1 MVTHGAKRKTLALA
15 VAGAL
20 LGTGFMAAPEAKAEG
35 FVDDSSLTGGI
46 YYWQR
51 QRDRKDLTPGSAEYG
66 KYVANL
72 RKPLMLSR
80 LRVMIC
86 GRLISSMAQKTKLM
100 AASKMLMT
108 SMTVLPGCKH

>member
-1 MVTHGAKRKTLALA
+1 MVMHGAKRKTLALA

-20 LGTGFMAAPEAKAEG
+20 LGTGFMATPEAKAEG
-35 FVDDSSLTGGI
+35 FIDDSSLTGGI

-72 RKPLMLSR
+72 HHSTFNANLDFSSGYAADMFGIDLAPL
-80 LRVMIC
+80 
-86 GRLISSMAQKTKLM
+86 AQLK
-100 AASKMLMT
+100 
-108 SMTVLPGCKH
+108 

>member
-51 QRDRKDLTPGSAEYG
+51 QRDRKDLTPIWTS
-66 KYVANL
+66 L
-72 RKPLMLSR
+72 P
-80 LRVMIC
+80 VMPQIC
-86 GRLISSMAQKTKLM
+86 SVST
-100 AASKMLMT
+100 
-108 SMTVLPGCKH
+108 